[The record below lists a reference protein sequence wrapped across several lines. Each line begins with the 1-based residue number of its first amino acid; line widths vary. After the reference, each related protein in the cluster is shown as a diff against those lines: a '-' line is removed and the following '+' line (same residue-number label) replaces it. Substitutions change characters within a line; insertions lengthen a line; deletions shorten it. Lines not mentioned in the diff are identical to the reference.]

1 MSQIFAVV
9 EPSFMRDPN
18 LNRILANRYQL
29 QEILGAGAM
38 GQVYLAHDK
47 LLGGVPVAVKLL
59 SISTHN
65 KKLRVQERFEQEA
78 KTCAILGQKSIHI
91 VRVMDYGVEDNG
103 TPFYVMEYLKGKNLS
118 DVIRTYA
125 LSLPRFLSIGRQ
137 ISLGLE
143 CAHQGILVDG
153 KTYPIIHRDIK
164 PSNVLLIQDNSLG
177 ELAKLLDFGIA
188 KLLQADSSQT
198 RYYMG
203 TFAYSSPEQMEG
215 SELTNRSD
223 IYSLGV
229 MLFEMLTGNIPIQ
242 ANTDSFGGWFKAHHY
257 QPPRS
262 FETSEPKFPIPP
274 EVKDLVMSCLAKA
287 PSDRPHSVS
296 EIIKVFTLLE
306 QPRDRSLPA
315 NNLSLAVKTPS
326 STIEPGNTVVAPQQH
341 GQLTTNAICRFTH
354 WPENKPIADIVF
366 PQPIQINGEDVTALW
381 VMLSQTEV
389 NKRLINRTY
398 NQFLFITSPSPMM
411 LWLTVLHHR
420 THGTKWLPYY
430 LDLKNPQNREIIQ
443 SISIKGCYRVLLFA
457 RETPQQASSCLLVN
471 VASNQRLLLQQ
482 WYLLSQT
489 ANVNGDP
496 QLSKNLLKQEYE
508 KIKPQILL
516 KLEASV

>member
-1 MSQIFAVV
+1 
-9 EPSFMRDPN
+9 
-18 LNRILANRYQL
+18 
-29 QEILGAGAM
+29 M
-38 GQVYLAHDK
+38 GQVYLAQDK

-59 SISTHN
+59 SITTHN

-91 VRVMDYGVEDNG
+91 VRVMDYGVEENG

-118 DVIRTYA
+118 DVIRTHT
-125 LSLPRFLSIGRQ
+125 LTLPRFLSIGRQ

-143 CAHQGILVDG
+143 CAHQGIPVDG

-164 PSNVLLIQDNSLG
+164 PSNVLLVQDNSLG

-262 FETSEPKFPIPP
+262 FETSEPKFPVPP

-306 QPRDRSLPA
+306 QPRINSLP
-315 NNLSLAVKTPS
+315 LTTQSKTKKPS
-326 STIEPGNTVVAPQQH
+326 STAETSNTIVAPQQ
-341 GQLTTNAICRFTH
+341 GPLTTNAICRLTS
-354 WPENKPIADIVF
+354 WPQHKPIADIIF
-366 PQPIQINGEDVTALW
+366 PQTIQINGEDVVALW

-389 NKRLINRTY
+389 NKRLVNRTY
-398 NQFLFITSPSPMM
+398 NHFLFIPSPSPMM
-411 LWLTVLHHR
+411 LWITVLHHR
-420 THGTKWLPYY
+420 TYGTKWLPYY
-430 LDLKNPQNREIIQ
+430 LDLKNSQNQEFVQ
-443 SISIKGCYRVLLFA
+443 SISIKGSYRVLLFA
-457 RETPQQASSCLLVN
+457 RETPDRAAACLLIN
-471 VASNQRLLLQQ
+471 VASAMRLLLQQ
-482 WYLLSQT
+482 WYLLSQS
-489 ANVNGDP
+489 ANTYGDP
-496 QLSKNLLKQEYE
+496 QLSKNQLKQEYE
-508 KIKPQILL
+508 KLKPKILM
-516 KLEASV
+516 KLEASI

>member
-1 MSQIFAVV
+1 
-9 EPSFMRDPN
+9 MRDPN

-29 QEILGAGAM
+29 QQVLGAGAM

-59 SISTHN
+59 SISIHN

-91 VRVMDYGVEDNG
+91 VRVMDYGVVEENG

-118 DVIRTYA
+118 DMIRNYA

-143 CAHQGILVDG
+143 CAHQGIPVDG

-274 EVKDLVMSCLAKA
+274 QLKDLVMSCLAKA
-287 PSDRPHSVS
+287 PSDRPQNVS

-306 QPRDRSLPA
+306 QPRDRSLP
-315 NNLSLAVKTPS
+315 LTTQPITPQTPS
-326 STIEPGNTVVAPQQH
+326 SSIEPANTIVAPQQ
-341 GQLTTNAICRFTH
+341 GQLTTDAICRLTR
-354 WPENKPIADIVF
+354 WPQNKPIADIVF
-366 PQPIQINGEDVTALW
+366 PQSIQINGEESPALW

-389 NKRLINRTY
+389 NKRLVNRTY
-398 NQFLFITSPSPMM
+398 NHFLFITSPSPMM
-411 LWLTVLHHR
+411 LWITALHHR
-420 THGTKWLPYY
+420 TYGTKWLTYY
-430 LDLKNPQNREIIQ
+430 LDLKNSQNRDLIQ
-443 SISIKGCYRVLLFA
+443 SIGIKGYYRVLLFA
-457 RETPQQASSCLLVN
+457 RETPQYASSCLLIN
-471 VASNQRLLLQQ
+471 VAHSQGILLQQ
-482 WYLLSQT
+482 WYLLSQSS
-489 ANVNGDP
+489 NINGDA

-508 KIKPQILL
+508 KIKPQILM

>member
-1 MSQIFAVV
+1 
-9 EPSFMRDPN
+9 MRDPN

-29 QEILGAGAM
+29 REILGAGAM

-143 CAHQGILVDG
+143 CAHQGISVDG

-215 SELTNRSD
+215 NELTNRSD

-274 EVKDLVMSCLAKA
+274 QVKDLVMSCLAKA
-287 PSDRPHSVS
+287 PSDRPQSVS

-306 QPRDRSLPA
+306 QPRNRSLP
-315 NNLSLAVKTPS
+315 STTQPQTTKPS
-326 STIEPGNTVVAPQQH
+326 SPAEPSNTIVTPQH
-341 GQLTTNAICRFTH
+341 GQLTTDAICRLTR

-366 PQPIQINGEDVTALW
+366 PQIIQINGEESAALW
-381 VMLSQTEV
+381 VMLPQAEV
-389 NKRLINRTY
+389 NKRLVNKPY
-398 NQFLFITSPSPMM
+398 NNFLFITSPSPMM
-411 LWLTVLHHR
+411 LWITALHHR

-430 LDLKNPQNREIIQ
+430 LDLKNSQNRELIQ
-443 SISIKGCYRVLLFA
+443 LMSIKGYYRILLFA
-457 RETPQQASSCLLVN
+457 RETPQYASSCLLIN
-471 VASNQRLLLQQ
+471 VASSQRLLLQQ
-482 WYLLSQT
+482 WYLLSQSS
-489 ANVNGDP
+489 NVNGDP

-508 KIKPQILL
+508 KIKPKILM

>member
-1 MSQIFAVV
+1 
-9 EPSFMRDPN
+9 
-18 LNRILANRYQL
+18 
-29 QEILGAGAM
+29 M

-91 VRVMDYGVEDNG
+91 VRVMDYGVEENG

-118 DVIRTYA
+118 DVIRAYA

-143 CAHQGILVDG
+143 CAHQGISVDG

-274 EVKDLVMSCLAKA
+274 QLKDLVMSCLAKV
-287 PSDRPHSVS
+287 PSDRPQTVS

-306 QPRDRSLPA
+306 QPHVNISPLTSQPQRTTNP
-315 NNLSLAVKTPS
+315 NS
-326 STIEPGNTVVAPQQH
+326 SAEPGNTIVAPQQH
-341 GQLTTNAICRFTH
+341 GQLTTDAICRLTR

-366 PQPIQINGEDVTALW
+366 PQTVQINGEESPALW

-389 NKRLINRTY
+389 NKRLVNRTY
-398 NQFLFITSPSPMM
+398 NHFLFITSPSPMM
-411 LWLTVLHHR
+411 LWITALHHR
-420 THGTKWLPYY
+420 TYGTKWLPYY
-430 LDLKNPQNREIIQ
+430 LDLKNSQNKQLIQ
-443 SISIKGCYRVLLFA
+443 WIGIKGCYRVLLFA
-457 RETPQQASSCLLVN
+457 RETPQYASSCLLIN
-471 VASNQRLLLQQ
+471 VASSQRLLLQQ
-482 WYLLSQT
+482 WYLLSQSS
-489 ANVNGDP
+489 NINGDA

-508 KIKPQILL
+508 KIKPKILM

>member
-1 MSQIFAVV
+1 
-9 EPSFMRDPN
+9 MRDPN

-29 QEILGAGAM
+29 QQVLGAGAM

-59 SISTHN
+59 SISIHN

-91 VRVMDYGVEDNG
+91 VRVMDYGVVEENG

-118 DVIRTYA
+118 DVIRNYA

-143 CAHQGILVDG
+143 CAHQGIPVDG

-274 EVKDLVMSCLAKA
+274 QLKDLVMSCLAKA
-287 PSDRPHSVS
+287 PSDRPQNVS
-296 EIIKVFTLLE
+296 EIIKLFTLLE
-306 QPRDRSLPA
+306 QPRDRSFSTTQPIA
-315 NNLSLAVKTPS
+315 TKTPS
-326 STIEPGNTVVAPQQH
+326 STIEPANTIVAPQQ
-341 GQLTTNAICRFTH
+341 GQLTTDAICRLAC
-354 WPENKPIADIVF
+354 WPQNKPIADIVF
-366 PQPIQINGEDVTALW
+366 PQSIQINDEESPALW
-381 VMLSQTEV
+381 VMLSQIEV
-389 NKRLINRTY
+389 NKRLVNRTY
-398 NQFLFITSPSPMM
+398 NHFLFITSPSPMM
-411 LWLTVLHHR
+411 LWITALHHR
-420 THGTKWLPYY
+420 TYGTKWLTYY
-430 LDLKNPQNREIIQ
+430 LDLKNSQNREIIQ
-443 SISIKGCYRVLLFA
+443 SIGIKGCYRVLLFA
-457 RETPQQASSCLLVN
+457 RETPQYASSCLLIN
-471 VASNQRLLLQQ
+471 VASSQGILLQQ
-482 WYLLSQT
+482 WYLLSQSS
-489 ANVNGDP
+489 NIHGDV

-508 KIKPQILL
+508 KIKPQILM

>member
-1 MSQIFAVV
+1 MPQIFAVV

-47 LLGGVPVAVKLL
+47 LLGGVPVAIKLL

-125 LSLPRFLSIGRQ
+125 LSFPRFLSIGRQ

-143 CAHQGILVDG
+143 CAHQGIPVDG

-242 ANTDSFGGWFKAHHY
+242 ANTDSFGG
-257 QPPRS
+257 
-262 FETSEPKFPIPP
+262 
-274 EVKDLVMSCLAKA
+274 
-287 PSDRPHSVS
+287 
-296 EIIKVFTLLE
+296 
-306 QPRDRSLPA
+306 
-315 NNLSLAVKTPS
+315 
-326 STIEPGNTVVAPQQH
+326 
-341 GQLTTNAICRFTH
+341 
-354 WPENKPIADIVF
+354 
-366 PQPIQINGEDVTALW
+366 
-381 VMLSQTEV
+381 
-389 NKRLINRTY
+389 
-398 NQFLFITSPSPMM
+398 
-411 LWLTVLHHR
+411 
-420 THGTKWLPYY
+420 
-430 LDLKNPQNREIIQ
+430 
-443 SISIKGCYRVLLFA
+443 
-457 RETPQQASSCLLVN
+457 
-471 VASNQRLLLQQ
+471 
-482 WYLLSQT
+482 
-489 ANVNGDP
+489 
-496 QLSKNLLKQEYE
+496 
-508 KIKPQILL
+508 
-516 KLEASV
+516 